1 MTIKQLIQE
10 LSKFNPDQQ
19 IRFSSYLESEFG
31 SWTGCSDLKGPFIEQ
46 DEDVVEIR
54 FEGEE
59 WIGVEEFDEDED

>member
-1 MTIKQLIQE
+1 MTIKQLIEE

-19 IRFSSYLESEFG
+19 IRFSSYLESGFG
-31 SWTGCSDLKGPFIEQ
+31 SWTGCSDLKGPFIEL

-59 WIGVEEFDEDED
+59 WIEVDEYDED